1 MLGFP
6 SVLSRKCPREP
17 KKLLA
22 VTHSAAAHAVSAEDW
37 AIKTRKKETHL
48 SRAAKPRKGRSD
60 RGIFGA
66 VAKGCL
72 SEIEKTLKDNDIN
85 ALNSSR
91 ETLLHVA
98 AANGHLA
105 VMEYL
110 ISRGAKPDVKDKK
123 GRTPLH
129 RAAEKGHG
137 DAVKVLLRC
146 GASMYSLDTEGKM
159 PLHVAAQN
167 SHGHVLTVLLR
178 EEARSYRNQHNFLHR
193 AALKDES
200 SLVERLL
207 KSGASVD
214 GKDER
219 GQTALSY
226 ALSQGFENTAK
237 VLLEAGARVDSSMA
251 ERAFNSNNPSIFKVL
266 LEYSKDLINLKTDK
280 VSVQREVL
288 SMVSTPKKKNSV
300 VEAGYLV
307 YSK

>member
-1 MLGFP
+1 MFQAGF
-6 SVLSRKCPREP
+6 KND
-17 KKLLA
+17 KLNNLTVKHTSQTEV
-22 VTHSAAAHAVSAEDW
+22 VTC
-37 AIKTRKKETHL
+37 
-48 SRAAKPRKGRSD
+48 RSD

-146 GASMYSLDTEGKM
+146 GTSMYSLDTEGKM
-159 PLHVAAQN
+159 PLHVVAQH
-167 SHGHVLTVLLR
+167 SHGH
-178 EEARSYRNQHNFLHR
+178 
-193 AALKDES
+193 
-200 SLVERLL
+200 
-207 KSGASVD
+207 
-214 GKDER
+214 
-219 GQTALSY
+219 
-226 ALSQGFENTAK
+226 
-237 VLLEAGARVDSSMA
+237 
-251 ERAFNSNNPSIFKVL
+251 
-266 LEYSKDLINLKTDK
+266 YSKDLPSNLMESALFKA
-280 VSVQREVL
+280 VQKNLHDIVAVLYTPLLLACETGKAESAEVL
-288 SMVSTPKKKNSV
+288 IEKGAS
-300 VEAGYLV
+300 LV
-307 YSK
+307 LLSSGHYWALHQCSILAWTLFGRMLYPIL

>member
-1 MLGFP
+1 M
-6 SVLSRKCPREP
+6 RKYVSEVNDSIRDARRQLVGYLLEKDKVWFENRSERHKEKKETPRR
-17 KKLLA
+17 KKQ
-22 VTHSAAAHAVSAEDW
+22 DW

-137 DAVKVLLRC
+137 DAVKV
-146 GASMYSLDTEGKM
+146 
-159 PLHVAAQN
+159 
-167 SHGHVLTVLLR
+167 
-178 EEARSYRNQHNFLHR
+178 

-237 VLLEAGARVDSSMA
+237 V
-251 ERAFNSNNPSIFKVL
+251 AFNSNNPSIFKVL
-266 LEYSKDLINLKTDK
+266 LEYSKDLPSNLMEFLWPCYNALRRTMQFCCHLPD
-280 VSVQREVL
+280 E
-288 SMVSTPKKKNSV
+288 
-300 VEAGYLV
+300 
-307 YSK
+307 